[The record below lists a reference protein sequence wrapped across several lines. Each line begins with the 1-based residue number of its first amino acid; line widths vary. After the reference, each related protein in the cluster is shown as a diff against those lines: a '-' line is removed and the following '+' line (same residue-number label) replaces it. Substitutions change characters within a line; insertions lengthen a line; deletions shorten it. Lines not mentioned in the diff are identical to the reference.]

1 MRSHFASSI
10 VAPPIVA
17 PSIDGSLRAARPRLA
32 AVAAALLIVAGAA
45 GCTVE
50 NPEVDAGRL
59 DVPALDAR
67 TDAGTVSCTTAAD
80 CDDGVACTFDDCIVG
95 NVCDHMALDSLCED
109 GERCDATRGCNTGCT
124 SAADCNVDRNFCE
137 GSFAC
142 AGGTC
147 VSSLPRSCDDGNA
160 CTVDSCDEAA
170 MGGLGGCVYAT
181 AGGCDAGMGGSDA
194 GGPVCDPFDSAT
206 GFAGTFRLVPPQG
219 LGCSAASYTLN
230 NVTFSVSGGMLR
242 VSGAPDFRVTMTGAV
257 PSSADFTVS
266 GTDEY
271 GTYTLA
277 GTFVCA
283 QRFTGTYTYRPSG
296 AWSVCTG
303 SSAPVTGRP

>member
-10 VAPPIVA
+10 DA
-17 PSIDGSLRAARPRLA
+17 PSILLGPSVGRWLAVLGGVLA
-32 AVAAALLIVAGAA
+32 ASSSA

-50 NPEVDAGRL
+50 TPGPDAPRL
-59 DVPALDAR
+59 DVPALDTPRDVGA
-67 TDAGTVSCTTAAD
+67 VSCTTASE
-80 CDDGVACTFDDCIVG
+80 CDDSIACTFDDCVVG

-109 GERCDATRGCNTGCT
+109 GERCDASRGCNTGCA
-124 SAADCNVDRNFCE
+124 SLADCNVDRNFCE

-147 VSSLPRSCDDGNA
+147 MPFLLRSCDDGNE
-160 CTVDSCDEAA
+160 CTVDSCDETA
-170 MGGLGGCVYAT
+170 MGGVGGCIYAT
-181 AGGCDAGMGGSDA
+181 ATGCDAGMGGTDA
-194 GGPVCDPFDSAT
+194 GGPVCDPFDAGAGYT
-206 GFAGTFRLVPPQG
+206 GTFRLVPPQG

-230 NVTFSVSGGMLR
+230 NVTFSTSGGMLR

-257 PSSADFTVS
+257 PSGAEFSVT

-283 QRFTGTYTYRPSG
+283 LRFTGTYAYRPSG